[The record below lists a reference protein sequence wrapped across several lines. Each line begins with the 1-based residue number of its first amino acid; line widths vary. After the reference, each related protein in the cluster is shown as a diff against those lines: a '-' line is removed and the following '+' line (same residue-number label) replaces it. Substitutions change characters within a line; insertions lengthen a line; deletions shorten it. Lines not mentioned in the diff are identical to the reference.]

1 MSQEVSTMSSLLE
14 KLMSMEDVETCRE
27 SLRSIS
33 TRDDLVPMER
43 LFVQRV
49 LDETDRRTQGDL
61 LQAWLERRRIVE
73 RTPTGVP
80 FVVTASGGTCHLKP
94 SIPNAPPQILGE
106 HHVTLRVTNLE
117 RSVAF
122 YINVLGFRQI
132 SVGLASMN
140 VGITARARQAFLTCG
155 PWVLGLYDTTRYR
168 RGSPPHTAYSADV
181 AGLHHLAFALGS
193 ADEVDVA
200 AAWLDAHGVVR
211 KPVSA
216 GMAAPGSR
224 FLTFYDPDGIPLEY
238 YYMDMA
244 YAELYGVSD
253 RRS

>member
-1 MSQEVSTMSSLLE
+1 MVRILA
-14 KLMSMEDVETCRE
+14 K
-27 SLRSIS
+27 
-33 TRDDLVPMER
+33 
-43 LFVQRV
+43 RV
-49 LDETDRRTQGDL
+49 LDETDPRTQSHL
-61 LQAWLERRRIVE
+61 LQAWLERRRIIE
-73 RTPTGVP
+73 RKPTGVP
-80 FVVTASGGTCHLKP
+80 FVVTGSGGASRLP
-94 SIPNAPPQILGE
+94 SSVPNAPPQILGE

-117 RSVAF
+117 RSVDF
-122 YINVLGFRQI
+122 YVDVLGFGQI
-132 SVGLASMN
+132 SVGIASMN
-140 VGITARARQAFLTCG
+140 VGITAPARQAFLTCG
-155 PWVLGLYDTTRYR
+155 PWVLGLYNTTRYR
-168 RGSPPHTAYSADV
+168 RGNPPHAAYSADV

-244 YAELYGVSD
+244 YAELYGGSE